1 MRAMRR
7 LARGGGGGRCLARAA
22 RSLPVTV
29 AAIAVIAVIAAIA
42 AVGVMAAM
50 GAVAVAPAAAAEAAN
65 PYQEHFVP
73 HAPGRRVPLPP
84 PPSPTLFRGSDFQAD
99 ELAMLENGF
108 MLLGASIFAD
118 GGADARQAVE
128 HGKRVSAAAVVV
140 YGSGFKVFP
149 GRPLP
154 WWPNLPD
161 PPPEAGANGAG
172 IGESMIAAPPPAA
185 LAAGYAAT
193 YWARVA
199 PTIFGAV
206 LRALDRDEMARL
218 SRRAGAVV
226 EAVRV
231 CTSAQAANILRG
243 DVLVA
248 IDGKPIED
256 VAAIDPYLD
265 SIAGRKIQ
273 VDLLRNGRPRSIE
286 VQLSQQP

>member
-1 MRAMRR
+1 MRVTGR
-7 LARGGGGGRCLARAA
+7 LARGGGWGQRLARAA
-22 RSLPVTV
+22 RSLLVTV
-29 AAIAVIAVIAAIA
+29 AAIAVT
-42 AVGVMAAM
+42 GAM
-50 GAVAVAPAAAAEAAN
+50 AVASAGTSEAAN

-73 HAPGRRVPLPP
+73 HAPGRGVLLPP
-84 PPSPTLFRGSDFQAD
+84 PPSPTLFRGADFQAD
-99 ELAMLENGF
+99 ELALLENGY
-108 MLLGASIFAD
+108 MLLGASSFAD
-118 GGADARQAVE
+118 GGGDARQAVE
-128 HGKRVSAAAVVV
+128 QGKRVGAAAVVV
-140 YGSGFKVFP
+140 YGRDFKVFP

-154 WWPNLPD
+154 WWPNLPE
-161 PPPEAGANGAG
+161 PPPAVGASGAG
-172 IGESMIAAPPPAA
+172 IGESMIAAPPAA
-185 LAAGYAAT
+185 AFAAGYAAT
-193 YWARVA
+193 YWRKVA

-218 SRRAGAVV
+218 SRRTGAVV

-248 IDGKPIED
+248 IDGKPIQD

-265 SIAGRKIQ
+265 SIAGRKIH

>member
-1 MRAMRR
+1 MTTPRQTPMGAMRR
-7 LARGGGGGRCLARAA
+7 LARGGGGGGRIARAA
-22 RSLPVTV
+22 RTWL
-29 AAIAVIAVIAAIA
+29 AGGAAIA
-42 AVGVMAAM
+42 ALGAM
-50 GAVAVAPAAAAEAAN
+50 VAAAAQGGN

-73 HAPGRRVPLPP
+73 HPPGRGELLPP

-118 GGADARQAVE
+118 GGLDARQAIE
-128 HGKRVSAAAVVV
+128 QGKRVGAAAVVV
-140 YGSGFKVFP
+140 YGRTFEAFP

-154 WWPNLPD
+154 WWPNLSD
-161 PPPEAGANGAG
+161 PPGAGASGAG
-172 IGESMIAAPPPAA
+172 IGKSMMAAPPPAT

-193 YWARVA
+193 YWRRVE

-218 SRRAGAVV
+218 SRHTGAVV

-248 IDGKPIED
+248 IDGKPIGD

-265 SIAGRKIQ
+265 SIAGRKIH
-273 VDLLRNGRPRSIE
+273 VDVLRNGQPRSIE

>member
-1 MRAMRR
+1 MRAMCR
-7 LARGGGGGRCLARAA
+7 LARGCGGGQRLARAA
-22 RSLPVTV
+22 RSLLVTV
-29 AAIAVIAVIAAIA
+29 AAIA
-42 AVGVMAAM
+42 AM
-50 GAVAVAPAAAAEAAN
+50 GGMAVAPAAAGEAGN
-65 PYQEHFVP
+65 PYQEHFVL
-73 HAPGRRVPLPP
+73 HAPGRGVPLPP

-128 HGKRVSAAAVVV
+128 QGKRLSAAAVVV
-140 YGSGFKVFP
+140 YGRGFKVFP

-154 WWPNLPD
+154 WWPILTD
-161 PPPEAGANGAG
+161 APPEAGANGAG

-193 YWARVA
+193 YWRKVE

-206 LRALDRDEMARL
+206 LRELDRDEMARW
-218 SRRAGAVV
+218 SRRTGAVV

-248 IDGKPIED
+248 IDGKPIQD

>member
-1 MRAMRR
+1 MVAIGAM
-7 LARGGGGGRCLARAA
+7 G
-22 RSLPVTV
+22 
-29 AAIAVIAVIAAIA
+29 I
-42 AVGVMAAM
+42 MAA
-50 GAVAVAPAAAAEAAN
+50 GSVTPAAAAAALKAAAPAEAGN
-65 PYQEHFVP
+65 PYRQHFVP
-73 HAPGRRVPLPP
+73 HAAGRGAPPP
-84 PPSPTLFRGSDFQAD
+84 PPSPTLFRGATFEAD
-99 ELAMLENGF
+99 ELAMLENGY
-108 MLLGASIFAD
+108 MLLGASIFAE

-128 HGKRVSAAAVVV
+128 QGKRVGAAAVIA
-140 YGSGFKVFP
+140 YGGDFKVFP

-161 PPPEAGANGAG
+161 PPSGGEAKGAG

-185 LAAGYAAT
+185 LTAGYAAT
-193 YWARVA
+193 YWRKVA

-206 LRALDRDEMARL
+206 LRALDRDEMARW
-218 SRRAGAVV
+218 SRRTGAVV

-248 IDGKPIED
+248 IEGKSIQD

-265 SIAGRKIQ
+265 SIAGRKIH

-286 VQLSQQP
+286 VQLSQRP

>member
-1 MRAMRR
+1 MTAAWTWPSR
-7 LARGGGGGRCLARAA
+7 LACRLAQRCGGGQRLTRAA
-22 RSLPVTV
+22 PILLVL
-29 AAIAVIAVIAAIA
+29 
-42 AVGVMAAM
+42 AAM
-50 GAVAVAPAAAAEAAN
+50 GTLGALGGAVGVAPAAAAEAGN
-65 PYQEHFVP
+65 PYQEHFVR
-73 HAPGRRVPLPP
+73 HAPGRGVLLPP
-84 PPSPTLFRGSDFQAD
+84 PPSPTLFRGSNFQAD
-99 ELAMLENGF
+99 ELAMLENGY
-108 MLLGASIFAD
+108 MLLGSSIFAD

-128 HGKRVSAAAVVV
+128 QGKRVSAAAVVV
-140 YGSGFKVFP
+140 YGVFNVFP

-154 WWPNLPD
+154 WWPNVPD
-161 PPPEAGANGAG
+161 PPAAAAV
-172 IGESMIAAPPPAA
+172 IGDSMVAAPPPAA

-193 YWARVA
+193 YWRKVA

-218 SRRAGAVV
+218 SRKTGAVV

-248 IDGKPIED
+248 IDGKPIQK

-265 SIAGRKIQ
+265 SIAGRKIH
-273 VDLLRNGRPRSIE
+273 VDLLRDGRPLSIG

>member
-1 MRAMRR
+1 MRAMCRLARGCGGGRR
-7 LARGGGGGRCLARAA
+7 LARVA
-22 RSLPVTV
+22 RSPLVTV
-29 AAIAVIAVIAAIA
+29 AAIA
-42 AVGVMAAM
+42 AM
-50 GAVAVAPAAAAEAAN
+50 GAMAVGPAAAAEAGN

-73 HAPGRRVPLPP
+73 HAPGRGVPLPP

-118 GGADARQAVE
+118 GGGDARQAVE
-128 HGKRVSAAAVVV
+128 QGKRVSAAAVIV
-140 YGSGFKVFP
+140 YGRSFEVFP

-161 PPPEAGANGAG
+161 PSLKAGENGAG
-172 IGESMIAAPPPAA
+172 IGESMIAAPPRAA

-193 YWARVA
+193 YWRKVE

-218 SRRAGAVV
+218 SRRTGAVV

-248 IDGKPIED
+248 IDGKPIRD

-265 SIAGRKIQ
+265 SIAGRKIH

>member
-1 MRAMRR
+1 M
-7 LARGGGGGRCLARAA
+7 ARV
-22 RSLPVTV
+22 RSASLVSV
-29 AAIAVIAVIAAIA
+29 AAIAGMA
-42 AVGVMAAM
+42 GMAAM
-50 GAVAVAPAAAAEAAN
+50 AFAPAAVAEGGN

-73 HAPGRRVPLPP
+73 HAPGRAVPLPP
-84 PPSPTLFRGSDFQAD
+84 PRSPTLFRGSDFQAD

-108 MLLGASIFAD
+108 MLLGASVFAH

-128 HGKRVSAAAVVV
+128 QGKRVRAAAVVV
-140 YGSGFKVFP
+140 YGRAFEVFP

-161 PPPEAGANGAG
+161 PPEVGANGAG
-172 IGESMIAAPPPAA
+172 IGESMMAAPSPAA

-193 YWARVA
+193 YWRKVE

-218 SRRAGAVV
+218 SRRTGAVV

-248 IDGKPIED
+248 IDGKPIRD

-265 SIAGRKIQ
+265 SIAGRKIHLD
-273 VDLLRNGRPRSIE
+273 VLRNGRPRSIE

>member
-1 MRAMRR
+1 MRAVSRF
-7 LARGGGGGRCLARAA
+7 ARGAPGGQSPARVA
-22 RSLPVTV
+22 RTLLVTT
-29 AAIAVIAVIAAIA
+29 APIAAIA
-42 AVGVMAAM
+42 AMGTLATMAI
-50 GAVAVAPAAAAEAAN
+50 APAAAAEAGN

-73 HAPGRRVPLPP
+73 HALAKAVPLPP
-84 PPSPTLFRGSDFQAD
+84 PPSPTLFRGSNFQAD

-128 HGKRVSAAAVVV
+128 QGKRVSAAAVIV
-140 YGSGFKVFP
+140 YGRSFEVFP

-161 PPPEAGANGAG
+161 PPLEAGAKGAG

-193 YWARVA
+193 YWRRVE

-206 LRALDRDEMARL
+206 LRALDRDEQARM
-218 SRRAGAVV
+218 SRRTGAVV

-243 DVLVA
+243 DVLLA
-248 IDGKPIED
+248 IDGKPILD

-265 SIAGRKIQ
+265 SIAGRKIH
-273 VDLLRNGRPRSIE
+273 VDLLRNGRPRTIE

>member
-1 MRAMRR
+1 MSAMRR
-7 LARGGGGGRCLARAA
+7 LSRGGGGGGRIARAA
-22 RSLPVTV
+22 RASLVGV
-29 AAIAVIAVIAAIA
+29 AAIA
-42 AVGVMAAM
+42 AM
-50 GAVAVAPAAAAEAAN
+50 GAMAVAAAAAAEGGN

-73 HAPGRRVPLPP
+73 HAPGRGVPLPP

-128 HGKRVSAAAVVV
+128 QGKRVRAAAAVV
-140 YGSGFKVFP
+140 YGRTFEVFP

-154 WWPNLPD
+154 WWPNVPD
-161 PPPEAGANGAG
+161 PPAAGASGAG

-193 YWARVA
+193 YWRKVE

-218 SRRAGAVV
+218 SRRTGAVV

-248 IDGKPIED
+248 IDGKPIRD

-265 SIAGRKIQ
+265 SIAGRKIH
-273 VDLLRNGRPRSIE
+273 VDVLRNGRPRSIE

>member
-1 MRAMRR
+1 MGAMRR
-7 LARGGGGGRCLARAA
+7 LARGGGGRGGRIGRAA
-22 RSLPVTV
+22 RASLVGV
-29 AAIAVIAVIAAIA
+29 AA
-42 AVGVMAAM
+42 MAAM
-50 GAVAVAPAAAAEAAN
+50 GAVAVAAAAAAAAAGGN

-73 HAPGRRVPLPP
+73 HAPGRGVLLAP

-128 HGKRVSAAAVVV
+128 QGTRVKAAAVVV
-140 YGSGFKVFP
+140 YGRSFEVFP

-154 WWPNLPD
+154 WWPTLPD
-161 PPPEAGANGAG
+161 PPAAGAGGAG
-172 IGESMIAAPPPAA
+172 IGESMMAAPPAAA
-185 LAAGYAAT
+185 LAAGYVAT
-193 YWARVA
+193 YWRKVE

-206 LRALDRDEMARL
+206 LRALDRNEMARL
-218 SRRAGAVV
+218 SRRTGAVV

-248 IDGKPIED
+248 IDGKPIRD

-265 SIAGRKIQ
+265 SIAGRKIH
-273 VDLLRNGRPRSIE
+273 VDVLRNGRPRSIE

>member
-1 MRAMRR
+1 MRA
-7 LARGGGGGRCLARAA
+7 ARCLAAT
-22 RSLPVTV
+22 VT
-29 AAIAVIAVIAAIA
+29 
-42 AVGVMAAM
+42 AM
-50 GAVAVAPAAAAEAAN
+50 GAMGAMAVALGGAAEAGN
-65 PYQEHFVP
+65 PYQEHFVS
-73 HAPGRRVPLPP
+73 HAPGRGVPLAP

-99 ELAMLENGF
+99 ELALLENGF

-118 GGADARQAVE
+118 GGGDARQAVE
-128 HGKRVSAAAVVV
+128 QGKRVSAAAVVV
-140 YGSGFKVFP
+140 YGRGFTAFP

-161 PPPEAGANGAG
+161 APPEAGAGGAG
-172 IGESMIAAPPPAA
+172 IGESMIAAPPAA
-185 LAAGYAAT
+185 LTAGYAAT
-193 YWARVA
+193 YWRKVA

-206 LRALDRDEMARL
+206 LRALDRDEIARL
-218 SRRAGAVV
+218 SRRTGAVV

-265 SIAGRKIQ
+265 SIAGRKIH
-273 VDLLRNGRPRSIE
+273 VDLLRKGRPRSIE